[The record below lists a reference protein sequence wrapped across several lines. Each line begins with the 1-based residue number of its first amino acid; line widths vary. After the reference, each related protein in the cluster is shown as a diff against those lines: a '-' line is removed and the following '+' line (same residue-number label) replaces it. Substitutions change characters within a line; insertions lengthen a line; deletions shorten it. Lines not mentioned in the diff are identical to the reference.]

1 MKNIITIGTLTHVI
15 FNPNACTFSQSN
27 KQEKAPLLPEIAYRK
42 PSKEVKNGI
51 ASTLSEMVLKE
62 KEVKNTT
69 TFDILRLPSMEYAFH
84 RESTQKKR
92 YNRNSKQT
100 KFF

>member
-1 MKNIITIGTLTHVI
+1 MKNIITIGALTYVI
-15 FNPNACTFSQSN
+15 FNPNACAFSQSN
-27 KQEKAPLLPEIAYRK
+27 KQEKAPLLPEIAYRE
-42 PSKEVKNGI
+42 PSKEVKN
-51 ASTLSEMVLKE
+51 
-62 KEVKNTT
+62 TT
-69 TFDILRLPSMEYAFH
+69 AFDILRLPSMEYAFH